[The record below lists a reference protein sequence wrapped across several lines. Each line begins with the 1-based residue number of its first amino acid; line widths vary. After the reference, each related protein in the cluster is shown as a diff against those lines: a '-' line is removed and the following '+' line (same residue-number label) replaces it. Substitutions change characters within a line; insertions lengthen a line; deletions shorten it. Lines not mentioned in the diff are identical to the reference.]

1 MAHPT
6 LPRLALACLGLVAAL
21 AAKDASPAE
30 RITRNYH
37 GIWADDPTAAN
48 GLINPDRGFRLE
60 CPVGAGDGVLLVTL
74 ADGTG
79 ARRRGGKLDGV
90 SVFPSLDVDAAKVG
104 WSDRA
109 MAESLARLQAA
120 GLTTHL
126 GICWLDEYASKP
138 LDAALLARLDKSL
151 DVFRRA
157 GARVILRFA
166 YELDRRKTAGPTLA
180 TVTQHIEALR
190 PVLARNADVILAVQM
205 GFVGHR
211 GEIRDA
217 ARIPEDLAAHAAVLK
232 ALIAARPPG
241 RPLQV
246 RSATMRA
253 ALLGAL
259 NLAPSI
265 IQADAFEDRTP
276 AAFIGM
282 HNVGFGA
289 DNTDDGTFES
299 VGQGDAGW
307 RTWCEQGVFVPVD
320 ADLGPGFASART
332 LEDGWNLCVKAA
344 MERVVTLGVNR
355 AASTLSPTRTPGPV
369 DAWKT
374 QMKTREEVLARGL
387 PVSDGYFSDS
397 KGNAVPRSAHD
408 YLRDHLGYRYELIS
422 ASWPSSVKQGETYEL
437 RIRLTN
443 RGFAA
448 CPTARTLDL
457 AYAAKSGRYI
467 YAPGTGESFDIRRI
481 LPAAAIGPEAAAQG
495 QEITCRAQAPNAPG
509 KHLLVVM
516 FPEAQPPAAPTTRRV
531 TAPANASGPPPGA
544 DARRYIRFANR
555 DAPHWVASDK
565 TCAGAVL
572 GEIEIT
578 R

>member
-6 LPRLALACLGLVAAL
+6 LPYLALACLGLIVSL
-21 AAKDASPAE
+21 SAKDAPTAE

-37 GIWADDPTAAN
+37 GIWADDPSAAN
-48 GLINPDRGFRLE
+48 GLTNPDRGFRLE
-60 CPVGAGDGVLLVTL
+60 CPVGAGEGVLLVTL

-79 ARRRGGKLDGV
+79 ARRRGGKLEGV
-90 SVFPSLDVDAAKVG
+90 NCFPSLDVDPAKAG
-104 WSDRA
+104 WNDRV
-109 MAESLARLQAA
+109 MAESLVRLHAA

-126 GICWLDEYASKP
+126 GICWLDEYAAKP
-138 LDAALLARLDKSL
+138 LDAAQLARLDKSL
-151 DVFRRA
+151 DIFRRT
-157 GARVILRFA
+157 GTRVILRFA
-166 YELDRRKTAGPTLA
+166 YELDRRKSSGPTLA
-180 TVTQHIEALR
+180 MVTQHIESLR
-190 PVLARNADVILAVQM
+190 PALARNADVILAVQM

-211 GEIRDA
+211 GEIRGA
-217 ARIPEDLAAHAAVLK
+217 TRIPEDLTTHAAVLK

-241 RPLQV
+241 RALQV
-246 RSATMRA
+246 RSTTMRA
-253 ALLGAL
+253 AMLGAL
-259 NLAPSI
+259 HLTPTVS
-265 IQADAFEDRTP
+265 QADAFEDRTP

-289 DNTDDGTFES
+289 DATDDGTFDA
-299 VGQGDAGW
+299 VGPSDAGW
-307 RTWCEQGVFVPVD
+307 KSWCEQGIFVPVD
-320 ADLGPGFASART
+320 ADLGPGFASARA
-332 LEDGWNLCVKAA
+332 LEDGWNLCAKAA
-344 MERVVTLGVNR
+344 MERVVTLGINR
-355 AASTLSPTRTPGPV
+355 AALALSPRRTAGPV

-374 QMKTREEVLARGL
+374 QMKTREDVAARGL
-387 PVSDGYFSDS
+387 PISDSYFTDS

-422 ASWPSSVKQGETYEL
+422 ASWPSSVKEGETYEL
-437 RIRLTN
+437 RLRITN
-443 RGFAA
+443 RGFAS

-495 QEITCRAQAPNAPG
+495 QEITCRALAPNAPG

-516 FPEAQPPAAPTTRRV
+516 FPEIPPPAATTTRRP
-531 TAPANASGPPPGA
+531 TASANTVGPPPGA